1 MTSFLP
7 EPDPEAG
14 SWLPPEEFIATLP
27 RATAYASLYITDQ
40 HGQPVLLNSSVYKP
54 DRGQIWQFP
63 GGQMDP
69 DESPRQT
76 AVRETQ
82 QETALTLECGRL
94 LAVHF
99 LPPEPTWPA
108 AKFGLIFDGGTL
120 SPEQL
125 AAIHLDP
132 AEHSEWDAR
141 PVEDW
146 TDVLNPRSMDRLRQ
160 VAEARNSGL
169 TAYIEHGRSDF
180 VDYI

>member
-7 EPDPEAG
+7 EPDPERG

-40 HGQPVLLNSSVYKP
+40 HGWPVLLNSSVYKP

-69 DESPRQT
+69 DEAPRQT
-76 AVRETQ
+76 AIRETE
-82 QETALTLECGRL
+82 QETSLKLECGRL

-108 AKFGLIFDGGTL
+108 NKFGLIFDGGAL
-120 SPEQL
+120 SSEQL
-125 AAIHLDP
+125 ASIRLDP
-132 AEHSEWDAR
+132 EEHSEWDAR
-141 PVEDW
+141 PVEQW
-146 TDVLNPRSMDRLRQ
+146 AAVLNPRSMGRLRE
-160 VAEARNSGL
+160 VARAAQTRS
-169 TAYIEHGRSDF
+169 TAYIEHAGSDF

>member
-1 MTSFLP
+1 MESFLP
-7 EPDPEAG
+7 EPDPQAG

-27 RATAYASLYITDQ
+27 RATAYASLYITDE

-54 DRGQIWQFP
+54 DKGQIWQFP

-69 DESPRQT
+69 GEPPSG
-76 AVRETQ
+76 AAIRETR
-82 QETALTLECGRL
+82 QETGLTLKCGRL

-108 AKFGLIFDGGTL
+108 NKFGLIFDGGAL

-125 AAIHLDP
+125 ASIHLDP
-132 AEHSEWDAR
+132 AEHSDWAAR

-160 VAEARNSGL
+160 VAAAAASGL
-169 TAYIEHGRSDF
+169 TAYIEHGGSDF

>member
-54 DRGQIWQFP
+54 DKGQIWQFP

-69 DESPRQT
+69 DETPRQT

-160 VAEARNSGL
+160 VAAARNSGL